1 MENHRNTARI
11 VGVLF
16 IIATVASIA
25 TIVFVGFLTDPDYL
39 EQVAAKETQ
48 VLTGVFVE
56 FIWALA
62 VLGIPVFLY
71 PILKRHSHAS
81 ALGFYSFRFIEA
93 FLVILYSLSLLLLI
107 NLSQEFVSA
116 GASEQSF
123 YQTLG
128 ALFLAAR
135 DWTFL
140 LGAGLSF
147 TLSALILNYVL
158 WRNRLV
164 PRWIS
169 GWGFFGAALMFGS
182 FTAQFFGLEPPDFLF
197 FPIALQEMVFAV
209 WLIFKGFELHIDNEA
224 DHHELESLAVDE

>member
-1 MENHRNTARI
+1 MGGKMNSDRNTARI

-25 TIVFVGFLTDPDYL
+25 TIAFVGFLSEPDYL
-39 EQVAAKETQ
+39 VEVHANEGQ
-48 VLTGVFVE
+48 VLGGVFVE

-71 PILKRHSHAS
+71 PILKKHSHAS

-93 FLVILYSLSLLLLI
+93 FLVILYSISLLLLI
-107 NLSQEFVSA
+107 TLSQEYVKA
-116 GASEQSF
+116 GAPDGSF
-123 YQTLG
+123 YQTAG

-158 WRNRLV
+158 WRTSLV
-164 PRWIS
+164 PRWLS
-169 GWGFFGAALMFGS
+169 GWGFLGAALMFGS
-182 FTAQFFGLEPPDFLF
+182 YLAQFFNFAPPEFLF
-197 FPIALQEMVFAV
+197 VPIAVQEMAFAL
-209 WLIFKGFELHIDNEA
+209 WLIVKGFDPTFLSA
-224 DHHELESLAVDE
+224 QPSQAT

>member
-1 MENHRNTARI
+1 MNTYRNTARI

-25 TIVFVGFLTDPDYL
+25 TIVFVGFLSEPNYL
-39 EQVAAKETQ
+39 VEAHASESQ
-48 VLTGVFVE
+48 VLGGVFVE

-71 PILKRHSHAS
+71 PILRKHSHAS

-107 NLSQEFVSA
+107 ALSQEYVKA
-116 GASEQSF
+116 GAPDGSF
-123 YQTLG
+123 YQTAG

-147 TLSALILNYVL
+147 TVSALILNYVL
-158 WRNRLV
+158 WQTRLV
-164 PRWIS
+164 PRWLS
-169 GWGFFGAALMFGS
+169 GWGFLGAALMLGS
-182 FTAQFFGLEPPDFLF
+182 YLAQFFGFEPPDFLF
-197 FPIALQEMVFAV
+197 FPIAVQEMVFAL
-209 WLIFKGFELHIDNEA
+209 WLIVKGFDPSA
-224 DHHELESLAVDE
+224 MASLFDKPAQTV